1 MTFRP
6 FGFFTSIFSSAEIRK
21 KILITFL
28 ILIIFRVVAHI
39 PAAGVDRQSLSRLF
53 SGNAFLALL
62 DIFSGGTL
70 GNFSILALGLNPY
83 INASIILQLF
93 TYISPRLEELQEEGE
108 YGQERINQYTRF
120 LTLPLAFL
128 QSFTVYI
135 ILQKQGVI
143 GALAPLPLLA
153 LVITMTTGTM
163 FAVWLGELITEYG
176 IGNGASFLIFAG
188 IISRLPLTFGQSL
201 GQNIATHGFQIA
213 ALIIISLLIVCLV
226 VLVNDAVRRV
236 PIHYARRAKRT
247 TLQEATYLPLKLNH
261 AGVIPIIF
269 AVSLV
274 ILPSVVGQFL
284 LASGNPS
291 FSQFAGQMLAAFRSD
306 GPLYTM

>member
-135 ILQKQGVI
+135 IC
-143 GALAPLPLLA
+143 PYC
-153 LVITMTTGTM
+153 
-163 FAVWLGELITEYG
+163 LI
-176 IGNGASFLIFAG
+176 
-188 IISRLPLTFGQSL
+188 
-201 GQNIATHGFQIA
+201 
-213 ALIIISLLIVCLV
+213 
-226 VLVNDAVRRV
+226 
-236 PIHYARRAKRT
+236 
-247 TLQEATYLPLKLNH
+247 
-261 AGVIPIIF
+261 
-269 AVSLV
+269 
-274 ILPSVVGQFL
+274 
-284 LASGNPS
+284 
-291 FSQFAGQMLAAFRSD
+291 
-306 GPLYTM
+306 